1 MVDFKKNAVFFRNAN
16 ETENLKRNSAENL
29 FYLFFLA
36 CHQCHV
42 KPKSKQKKK
51 KIKKE
56 KK

>member
-51 KIKKE
+51 KIKK
-56 KK
+56 KKK